1 MDQMYN
7 DQRVNGNK
15 RVVEENKG
23 GSGSFAGGSS
33 QNQNQ
38 AQPRAPVP
46 ANASASQNQ
55 VKNAGNVEN
64 GAKKE
69 NPPSRVVHLRNLPLP
84 NNNNH
89 PNYPQHEDLEGEVI
103 KMGFDFGPI
112 KDLLMMRKS
121 GQAFLE
127 METLE
132 DAIKFV
138 DQYREDPPNIG
149 RHTVYIQYSKHQE
162 LSNVDNNHQQQQL
175 RERLKEARNG
185 KLQIRS
191 NGYNN
196 FQNGAAA
203 GANANRTQNRSMNG
217 GNGAQ
222 QFNGNAN
229 NAGGGAKRDQA
240 QQPNNAGI
248 ANNHQGAGDFSGRN
262 QSQANAAP
270 NNNEKRVLHVV
281 IEKEKFP
288 VTIHQF
294 RDLFERH
301 GTVQRI
307 VMFKKTNDNRN
318 GGRCSQQVLIEMKD
332 AVAAQ
337 SAQSDFNGANIYDG
351 SNIMRID
358 FSNLSELQVKADT
371 DQRWDYTRSPKPN
384 DNMNLQNYNMPQNH
398 PMGAGDNRRNMG
410 ANANM
415 GNPAGYPQANF
426 QNNPN
431 FQNLGYGY
439 PVANNMGFNNG
450 QPMPNYGMAPP
461 MNMNYGDRNSGMND
475 PSRVNPNAGMQMSN
489 SASHPGQQA
498 GPGFHGSSYGEQ
510 NLSPVL
516 CVSNLP
522 HGQPDISDITPY
534 DLFILFGVYGDVHRV
549 KILYEKRDSALI
561 EFATPPQAGTALKYL
576 NNMKLRGREMKLKL
590 SKYQKVNLPK
600 DKSQDTH
607 NLTEDYSN
615 HHLHRFRKQGS
626 KNYQNIYQP
635 SDVLHLSNIPEGTVE
650 SVITDLFCPHG
661 KVVQFKFFK
670 DPKMALI
677 KMGSIEEAIACL
689 IKTHNHKMSPNQH
702 LRVSF
707 SRGYLTP

>member
-15 RVVEENKG
+15 RVVEDNKG
-23 GSGSFAGGSS
+23 GMMGA
-33 QNQNQ
+33 QNQ
-38 AQPRAPVP
+38 AQQRAPVA
-46 ANASASQNQ
+46 ANASTGQNQ

-175 RERLKEARNG
+175 RERLKDARNG

-191 NGYNN
+191 TGYNN
-196 FQNGAAA
+196 FQNGNAAAAA
-203 GANANRTQNRSMNG
+203 GGANNANRTQNRNMNG
-217 GNGAQ
+217 NAQ

-229 NAGGGAKRDQA
+229 AGGAKREPQQA
-240 QQPNNAGI
+240 NNAG
-248 ANNHQGAGDFSGRN
+248 AGLASNHQGAGDFSARN
-262 QSQANAAP
+262 QGANAAP

-332 AVAAQ
+332 PVAAQ

-415 GNPAGYPQANF
+415 GNPAYPQANF
-426 QNNPN
+426 QNNP
-431 FQNLGYGY
+431 
-439 PVANNMGFNNG
+439 
-450 QPMPNYGMAPP
+450 
-461 MNMNYGDRNSGMND
+461 DR
-475 PSRVNPNAGMQMSN
+475 
-489 SASHPGQQA
+489 
-498 GPGFHGSSYGEQ
+498 
-510 NLSPVL
+510 
-516 CVSNLP
+516 
-522 HGQPDISDITPY
+522 
-534 DLFILFGVYGDVHRV
+534 
-549 KILYEKRDSALI
+549 
-561 EFATPPQAGTALKYL
+561 
-576 NNMKLRGREMKLKL
+576 
-590 SKYQKVNLPK
+590 
-600 DKSQDTH
+600 KS
-607 NLTEDYSN
+607 
-615 HHLHRFRKQGS
+615 
-626 KNYQNIYQP
+626 
-635 SDVLHLSNIPEGTVE
+635 
-650 SVITDLFCPHG
+650 
-661 KVVQFKFFK
+661 VV
-670 DPKMALI
+670 
-677 KMGSIEEAIACL
+677 
-689 IKTHNHKMSPNQH
+689 
-702 LRVSF
+702 
-707 SRGYLTP
+707 

>member
-1 MDQMYN
+1 MDPTQGIYS
-7 DQRVNGNK
+7 GNK
-15 RVVEENKG
+15 RVVDEGKQQQQQQ
-23 GSGSFAGGSS
+23 SSFGQATG
-33 QNQNQ
+33 NQGQ
-38 AQPRAPVP
+38 ASTQIQPNP
-46 ANASASQNQ
+46 S
-55 VKNAGNVEN
+55 KNGTVEN

-89 PNYPQHEDLEGEVI
+89 PNYHPQHEDLEGEVI
-103 KMGFDFGPI
+103 QMGFKFGPI

-138 DQYREDPPNIG
+138 DQYREDPTNIG
-149 RHTVYIQYSKHQE
+149 RHTVYVQYSKHQE

-185 KLQIRS
+185 NLKIKSSHS

-196 FQNGAAA
+196 FQNHR
-203 GANANRTQNRSMNG
+203 NQNRSVNG
-217 GNGAQ
+217 GNFGGNMNMAKGPQ
-222 QFNGNAN
+222 NGQ
-229 NAGGGAKRDQA
+229 GGPQNVHA
-240 QQPNNAGI
+240 
-248 ANNHQGAGDFSGRN
+248 NHQGGGDFQNRN
-262 QSQANAAP
+262 QGSPQS
-270 NNNEKRVLHVV
+270 NNEKRVLHVV

-307 VMFKKTNDNRN
+307 VMFKKNNDNNRA

-332 AVAAQ
+332 PVAAQ

-358 FSNLSELQVKADT
+358 FSNLNELQVKADT

-384 DNMNLQNYNMPQNH
+384 ENINLQNYNMPANQ
-398 PMGAGDNRRNMG
+398 GFGGGDNRRAMPQG
-410 ANANM
+410 
-415 GNPAGYPQANF
+415 GNPQNPYNNF

-431 FQNLGYGY
+431 FQNMGQYGY
-439 PVANNMGFNNG
+439 PMNNTMGYNN
-450 QPMPNYGMAPP
+450 QMQNAYGMAPP
-461 MNMNYGDRNSGMND
+461 MTMNYERHMNND
-475 PSRVNPNAGMQMSN
+475 PLRVNPNQMQGMSN
-489 SASHPGQQA
+489 SASHPGNQA
-498 GPGFHGSSYGEQ
+498 AQGFHPGGYADQ
-510 NLSPVL
+510 NMSPVL

-522 HGQPDISDITPY
+522 HNQPEVTDITPY

-561 EFATPPQAGTALKYL
+561 EFATPQQAGTALKYL

-635 SDVLHLSNIPEGTVE
+635 SDVLHLSNIPEGTAE
-650 SVITDLFCPHG
+650 TVITDLFKPHG
-661 KVVQFKFFK
+661 NVVQFKFFK